1 MNILITYYAF
11 LVAGPVWLA
20 VVRESPMV
28 SHKRSVYLGYILA
41 PPLLLVL
48 QTLNLSFLLGVV
60 LLVPGLLVINRLSR
74 LQADQP
80 TTPTTLWLWLGI
92 WLTEAVLPLS
102 LHFALRARPELERI
116 SLLIAGLTLLAGTL
130 LTFLV
135 LAPDLRK
142 RA

>member
-1 MNILITYYAF
+1 MNILITYYSF

-28 SHKRSVYLGYILA
+28 SHKRSVYLGYIMA
-41 PPLLLVL
+41 PLLLLVL
-48 QTLNLSFLLGVV
+48 QTLNLGFILGVV

-74 LQADQP
+74 VQADQP
-80 TTPTTLWLWLGI
+80 TTPTTLRVWLGI
-92 WLTEAVLPLS
+92 WLIEAVLPLS
-102 LHFALRARPELERI
+102 LHFALKGRPELERI
-116 SLLIAGLTLLAGTL
+116 SLLIAGLTLLGGTL

-135 LAPDLRK
+135 FAPDLRK